1 MTTVNIQEAKTQLSA
16 LLVRVEH
23 GEAVTIA
30 RAGTAIARIV
40 PIKEPEGRVF
50 GTMSF
55 DVSDD
60 FDAALPEEEL
70 AAWE

>member
-30 RAGTAIARIV
+30 RAGTAVAQIV
-40 PIKEPEGRVF
+40 PIKEPEARVF

-55 DVSDD
+55 DVPDD